1 MSGSSS
7 LRTLN
12 VANIGAFLLT
22 IIVNA
27 LANALPLN
35 GKTTAEISDSYP
47 TLFAPAGY
55 VFSIWGIIY
64 TLLLIFTVYQA
75 LPKQRESQFVNK
87 IGFFFVLSSLANV
100 IWLFLW
106 HYEQIVP
113 SVLPMF
119 ALLGALIV
127 IYLRLDIGRAKFAA
141 KERLFVHVPFSVYLG
156 WITVASIANVA
167 AALKAIN
174 WDGFGLGEVT
184 WTVAMIVVALAVTL
198 AVIFTRRDIAFS
210 LVIIWA
216 LIGIM
221 VKQSAQQNIVIIAAI
236 GVIVILL
243 ALIASIVYMKKGQ

>member
-1 MSGSSS
+1 
-7 LRTLN
+7 
-12 VANIGAFLLT
+12 
-22 IIVNA
+22 
-27 LANALPLN
+27 
-35 GKTTAEISDSYP
+35 
-47 TLFAPAGY
+47 
-55 VFSIWGIIY
+55 
-64 TLLLIFTVYQA
+64 
-75 LPKQRESQFVNK
+75 
-87 IGFFFVLSSLANV
+87 
-100 IWLFLW
+100 
-106 HYEQIVP
+106 
-113 SVLPMF
+113 
-119 ALLGALIV
+119 
-127 IYLRLDIGRAKFAA
+127 LRLEIGRAKFAA